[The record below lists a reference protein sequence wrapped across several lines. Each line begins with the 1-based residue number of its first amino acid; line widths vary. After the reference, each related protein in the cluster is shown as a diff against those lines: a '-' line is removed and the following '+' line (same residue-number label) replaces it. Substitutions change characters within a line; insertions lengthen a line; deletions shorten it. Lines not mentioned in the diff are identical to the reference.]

1 MSSPDGQSYVDGPSM
16 AAGVY
21 VGLLGYLAGTVAGVD
36 GTGLSVGFWLLAV
49 AVALSLGGRPDL
61 WVAFGRRRLLAV
73 PVFAAMVP
81 GVGLILLDE
90 TLGAVDVSLSVLFPL
105 IGLMGVGLALWILG
119 NRVYAERA
127 AGDVRARWV
136 ANRDPRRRRWMH
148 VGTVGL
154 AVGSVGAFAATH
166 HGVPSFFLSG
176 AVAGIVILQISV
188 RRHRTYEAC
197 EHGLR
202 YIESGTVATSF
213 CPWERFDGYRETD
226 GAVVLERRW
235 RLDERMAADEV
246 PADARDAMRTAVDRS
261 GSSYGR

>member
-1 MSSPDGQSYVDGPSM
+1 MPSLSGRSYVDGPSM

-21 VGLLGYLAGTVAGVD
+21 VGLLGYLAGTIAGVG

-49 AVALSLGGRPDL
+49 AVALALGGRPEL

-81 GVGLILLDE
+81 GIGLILVDE
-90 TLGAVDVSLSVLFPL
+90 TVGTVDVSLSVLFPL
-105 IGLMGVGLALWILG
+105 IGLMAVGLALWILG
-119 NRVYAERA
+119 NRVYADRA
-127 AGDVRARWV
+127 AGDVRARWT
-136 ANRDPRRRRWMH
+136 ANRDPQRRRWMH
-148 VGTVGL
+148 VGTVAL
-154 AVGSVGAFAATH
+154 ALGGVGAFAAMLY
-166 HGVPSFFLSG
+166 GLPSFFLSG

-213 CPWERFDGYRETD
+213 RPWDRFDGYRETD

-246 PADARDAMRTAVDRS
+246 PADAREAMRTAVDWS
-261 GSSYGR
+261 GSS

>member
-1 MSSPDGQSYVDGPSM
+1 MRSTESRSFVDGPSM

-21 VGLLGYLAGTVAGVD
+21 VGLLGYLAGAVAGVD
-36 GTGLSVGFWLLAV
+36 GTGRSVGFWLLAV
-49 AVALSLGGRPDL
+49 AVALALGGRPEL
-61 WVAFGRRRLLAV
+61 WVAFGHRRLLAV
-73 PVFAAMVP
+73 PMFAAMVP
-81 GVGLILLDE
+81 GIGLILVDE
-90 TLGAVDVSLSVLFPL
+90 TVGAVDVSLSVLFPL
-105 IGLMGVGLALWILG
+105 VGLMAVGLALWILG
-119 NRVYAERA
+119 NRVYADRA

-148 VGTVGL
+148 AGTVAL
-154 AVGSVGAFAATH
+154 VVGSVGAFAAVLY
-166 HGVPSFFLSG
+166 GLPSFFLSG

-213 CPWERFDGYRETD
+213 RPWDRFDGYHETD

-235 RLDERMAADEV
+235 RLDERMAGDEV
-246 PADARDAMRTAVDRS
+246 PAAARDALEAAIG
-261 GSSYGR
+261 GSSRRE